1 MLEMNERSG
10 TAAGSS
16 TNVSFLSINIK
27 LRNEDTSIRTID
39 SIVNVDY
46 CGRHTGQC
54 AQNQMSELASVSCWF
69 KLSDPYVDITSTL
82 GFPTENCLGNLDSAS
97 QFT

>member
-1 MLEMNERSG
+1 MNERSG

-27 LRNEDTSIRTID
+27 LPNEDTLIRTID
-39 SIVNVDY
+39 FLVNVDY

-54 AQNQMSELASVSCWF
+54 AQNQMSELASVSSWF
-69 KLSDPYVDITSTL
+69 KLSDPYVDITRTL
-82 GFPTENCLGNLDSAS
+82 GFPNENRSGNLDSAS